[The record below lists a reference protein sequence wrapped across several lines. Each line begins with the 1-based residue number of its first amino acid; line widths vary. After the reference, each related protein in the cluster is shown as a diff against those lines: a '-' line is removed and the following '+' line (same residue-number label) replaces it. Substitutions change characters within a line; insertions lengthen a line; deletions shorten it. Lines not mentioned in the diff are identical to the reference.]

1 MKASA
6 IVGFTINPNK
16 RRKYIMSEI
25 ILDSNNF
32 DEVIKNSKLPV
43 LVDFWAPWC
52 GPCRMLAPT
61 LAEFAEEN
69 EEKIIVA
76 KVNVDENETLAY
88 RYNLNSIPCLM
99 LFKNGE
105 VVRHTVGLVSRS
117 ELDKFLD

>member
-1 MKASA
+1 
-6 IVGFTINPNK
+6 
-16 RRKYIMSEI
+16 MSEI
-25 ILDSNNF
+25 ILDSKNF

-88 RYNLNSIPCLM
+88 RFNLNSIPCLM